1 MNQQANSDKS
11 RRGIARRLA
20 LSGGILIVLLLLVEL
35 AVRTRQYIQYGTFG
49 AMHVFELDEK
59 SGLLIP
65 PPGRVTKNFTI
76 NELGFRGPLL
86 EIPKPTGRLRLA
98 FLGASTT
105 FCAEA
110 SSEAVSWPARIA
122 AAISAQVPG
131 IAVDYLNAGVG
142 GHLLE
147 QIHRNLES
155 RVAPFEPD
163 VIFIYEATNDLTR
176 DTREIAVA
184 QHAYTGHAD
193 RESWLSAHALT
204 WYLIEK
210 NLLLRSRKRDAISD
224 QAHIQFDPREVS
236 IKFRARLGAL
246 CDAAKSRSKL
256 VVLMTFSTQAR
267 RGQDPERLNEA
278 CNTSFYYMPYMTAEL
293 LLDTFDEYNRVI
305 REVALE
311 KDVLLLDVA
320 AAVPGDRE
328 HFSDSVHFKDRGCAV
343 FAEAILAELNRSPR
357 WKALLAR

>member
-1 MNQQANSDKS
+1 MSPAATHNQP
-11 RRGIARRLA
+11 RARVGRKLA
-20 LSGGILIVLLLLVEL
+20 LSIGTLIVLLLIVEL
-35 AVRTRQYIQYGTFG
+35 AVRTRQYVHYGTFG

-86 EIPKPTGRLRLA
+86 EIPKPAGRLRLA

-110 SSEAVSWPARIA
+110 SSEAASWPARIA
-122 AAISAQVPG
+122 AAIPAQVPG

-147 QIHRNLES
+147 QLQKNLEV

-176 DTREIAVA
+176 DTREVAVA
-184 QHAYTGHAD
+184 QHVYTGHAD
-193 RESWLSAHALT
+193 HESWLSAHSLT

-210 NLLLRSRKRDAISD
+210 NLLLRSRKQNASQDLR
-224 QAHIQFDPREVS
+224 HLQFDPREVS
-236 IKFRARLGAL
+236 SKFRARLGAL
-246 CDAAKSRSKL
+246 CDAAKARSKL

-267 RGQDPERLNEA
+267 RGQDPERLNDA
-278 CNTSFYYMPYMTAEL
+278 SNTSFYYMPYLTAEL
-293 LLDTFDEYNRVI
+293 LLDTFEEYNRVI

-320 AAVPGDRE
+320 AAVPGDLE
-328 HFSDSVHFKDRGCAV
+328 HFNDSVHFKDKGCAI
-343 FAEAILAELNRSPR
+343 FAEAILAQLNRSPR